1 MRISLCA
8 FVAIL
13 ATVFNVTSA
22 NNRFSREFSFSRSFS
37 RLACGLF
44 RRPPYCFFFSKVR
57 LLRHTDLLDR
67 LNDGLASPHLH
78 FELSKR

>member
-37 RLACGLF
+37 RLAWSI
-44 RRPPYCFFFSKVR
+44 RRPPYCFFFSRVR

-67 LNDGLASPHLH
+67 LNDGLASPYLD